1 VGDGLDPSSTRSAVI
16 GSSGSS
22 RAAALDEEARVL
34 PPPSGDRW
42 SFSVAVLAGRVTK
55 QSAETTS

>member
-1 VGDGLDPSSTRSAVI
+1 VI
-16 GSSGSS
+16 GSSGSG
-22 RAAALDEEARVL
+22 RAAALDEEAHVL

-55 QSAETTS
+55 QSAATTS